1 MNSRQESLASEIEP
15 LEQQLDAAYETFQQD
30 HEHEQEFTEAVD
42 EATAP
47 EGLSPIYYS
56 SC

>member
-1 MNSRQESLASEIEP
+1 VNSRQESLASEIEP